1 MFGGTSTQ
9 ISGPTAPMT
18 AVSLAAVA
26 TIVHANG
33 GDLSKALPLI
43 LFVFFAAGT
52 IQVLLGVFKLGTLI
66 KFIPATVV
74 SGFMSGIGFI
84 ILITQIPNLLGF
96 KAGGVLSSI
105 QAIPHALANIN
116 VIEFVLAILTI
127 GVIYGFKKITKAVP
141 STLLY

>member
-1 MFGGTSTQ
+1 
-9 ISGPTAPMT
+9 MT